1 MKKEKRIYL
10 FFVGLLITGLIMAET
25 SPLAAAD
32 KKFRMGISLP
42 ASDNP
47 YWTAVRRGAEAK
59 AKESN
64 VDLLV
69 KVADENQVKQLK
81 DVEDF
86 IQMKLDLIMVSAIE
100 REGSQR
106 VFEACKAA
114 GIPTIAVG
122 RGTISDL
129 QLFWIGFDEYRVG
142 VIFAEWVVKKFPNG
156 CKLAWLRGPAGA
168 GSFLDMEK
176 GALSVWEKNPQ
187 VKIVYKQAGRDNRPT
202 GMKLAEDALQAFP
215 KGQLDVII
223 GGNDELGLGAL
234 SAVEAAG
241 RTEVLVTGTN
251 GTADALAAAKK
262 GRLALTVGKPSGL
275 LGYGAVE
282 QAIDYLNGKRDFV
295 KKQFVDPVPITPE
308 NIDKIDTT
316 WTPK

>member
-1 MKKEKRIYL
+1 MKKIL
-10 FFVGLLITGLIMAET
+10 GLILISFFVVSLFANAHAQTAT
-25 SPLAAAD
+25 
-32 KKFRMGISLP
+32 KKFRIGLSTP

-47 YWTAVRRGAEAK
+47 FWTTVRRGAEAK
-59 AKESN
+59 AKEMN
-64 VDLLV
+64 VELLV

-86 IQMKLDLIMVSAIE
+86 IQMKLDLIMVSAVE

-106 VFEACKAA
+106 VFEVCKAA

-122 RGTISDL
+122 RGTISEL
-129 QLFWIGFDEYRVG
+129 PIFWTGFDEFKVG
-142 VIFAEWVVKKFPNG
+142 FIFSEWTVKRFPNG

-176 GALSVWEKNPQ
+176 GAMSVWEKNPQ

-202 GMKLAEDALQAFP
+202 GMKLAEDVLQAFP

-234 SAVEAAG
+234 SSVEAAG
-241 RTEVLVTGTN
+241 RTEVLVTGQN
-251 GTADALAAAKK
+251 GTADAIAAVKK
-262 GRLALTVGKPSGL
+262 GRLALTVAKPSGV
-275 LGYGAVE
+275 LGLSAVE
-282 QAIDYLNGKRDFV
+282 QAVEYLKGKREFV
-295 KKQFVDPVPITPE
+295 KKQYVDPIPITPE